1 VFDILNLAHPLVEDW
16 AVLETYLGAE
26 VFLEPVAEWE
36 KMFKVNGAKVVAQQ
50 SGELFDLYK
59 VKF

>member
-1 VFDILNLAHPLVEDW
+1 
-16 AVLETYLGAE
+16 LGAE
-26 VFLEPVAEWE
+26 VFLEPIADWE
-36 KMFKVNGAKVVAQQ
+36 KIIRATGAKIVKQQ